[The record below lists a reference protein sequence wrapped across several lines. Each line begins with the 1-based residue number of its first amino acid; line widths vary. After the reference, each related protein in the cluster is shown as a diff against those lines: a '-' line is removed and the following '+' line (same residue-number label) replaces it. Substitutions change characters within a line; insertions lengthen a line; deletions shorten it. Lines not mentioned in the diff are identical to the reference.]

1 MNTKTIEHGRKQD
14 LKGGYADI
22 RQISPER
29 RLVCDPFGASG
40 CEAFACIHKICF
52 RRATSFIN
60 FLGEDDLNE
69 ERKKEE
75 GGRGIVNNIT
85 ILSSHLD
92 QMFACPFESFC
103 MVAHLER
110 ALYVYRHYFN

>member
-1 MNTKTIEHGRKQD
+1 MDKLLIRQIIKEHELCILVVFCNDAMNTKTIEHGRKQD

-52 RRATSFIN
+52 RRATSSLN
-60 FLGEDDLNE
+60 FHEEDDLSE

-75 GGRGIVNNIT
+75 GGGTDR
-85 ILSSHLD
+85 L
-92 QMFACPFESFC
+92 
-103 MVAHLER
+103 
-110 ALYVYRHYFN
+110 